1 MPGPTPKPTAL
12 KQLSG
17 NPGKRPLNEDE
28 PQPDRV
34 APAIPRGLM
43 TLARKFWR
51 AHGPKLEEMGLL
63 TEVDG
68 AAFTMLTI
76 HYQIAWEASQILKRE
91 GLETVDENGVVRKH
105 PMLQVLRDNS
115 AMLLRYSREFGLTPS
130 ARSRIAV
137 SDPAEEMDIGTMLA
151 QVMANL

>member
-1 MPGPTPKPTAL
+1 VGNPPKPTAL
-12 KQLSG
+12 KKLQG

-28 PQPDRV
+28 PQPDRL
-34 APAIPRGLM
+34 APAIPRGIAP
-43 TLARKFWR
+43 LARKFWK
-51 AHGPKLEEMGLL
+51 AHGPKLEAMGLL

-76 HYQIAWEASQILKRE
+76 HYQIAWEAAQIINKE
-91 GLETVDENGVVRKH
+91 GLVAKDENGVDRKH

-130 ARSRIAV
+130 ARSRISV
-137 SDPAEEMDIGTMLA
+137 PDPDEEMDIGTVLA

>member
-1 MPGPTPKPTAL
+1 MPGPAPKPTAL
-12 KQLSG
+12 KQLAG
-17 NPGKRPLNEDE
+17 NPGKRPINDDE

-43 TLARKFWR
+43 ALARKFWK
-51 AHGPKLEEMGLL
+51 AHGPTLEAMGLL

-76 HYQIAWEASQILKRE
+76 HYQIAWEASQILKDE
-91 GLETVDENGVVRKH
+91 GLETVDENGATRKH

-137 SDPAEEMDIGTMLA
+137 SDPDEELDIGTMLA
-151 QVMANL
+151 QVMNSL